1 MPAPIFRLSFRP
13 AALASLLLAC
23 GGADETRDQPPEAGQ
38 AAAPPALELTLT
50 TAQPSWAAGDSAVA
64 VLTLRNT
71 GGEPAVLNFTS
82 GQRYDFSL
90 LGTDN
95 DTLWSW
101 SSDKGFIQALG
112 QETVP
117 PGDQIAWEERI
128 PLPSRP
134 GTYMLAGSV
143 TSPDAP
149 TVAPIPVVV
158 TPP

>member
-1 MPAPIFRLSFRP
+1 MPARP
-13 AALASLLLAC
+13 ARLLPVLLFLTAC
-23 GGADETRDQPPEAGQ
+23 ANDDTRDQPPEAGQ

-50 TAQPSWAAGDSAVA
+50 TPQPSWAAGDTAMA
-64 VLTLRNT
+64 LLTLRNT

-90 LGTDN
+90 LGSDN

-117 PGDQIAWEERI
+117 PGEQIVWEERI
-128 PLPSRP
+128 PLPSKP
-134 GTYMLAGSV
+134 GTYMLSASV

-149 TVAPIPVVV
+149 TVAPIPIVV